1 MESKLKKLPN
11 GDITEFAKETAQA
24 MMQAMG
30 QAKLMGLLK
39 TDDDMLDLMAVGMEE
54 AFTILIER
62 MEEPEEGTESKIIL

>member
-54 AFTILIER
+54 AFGQLIEK

>member
-1 MESKLKKLPN
+1 MESKLKKLPS

-39 TDDDMLDLMAVGMEE
+39 TDEDMLDLMAVGMEE
-54 AFTILIER
+54 AFTILVER
-62 MEEPEEGTESKIIL
+62 MEEPEEGTDSKIIL

>member
-1 MESKLKKLPN
+1 MESKLKKLPK

-39 TDDDMLDLMAVGMEE
+39 TDEDMLDLMAVGLDE
-54 AFTILIER
+54 AFTQLVEK
-62 MEEPEEGTESKIIL
+62 MESAEDDTDSKIIL

>member
-1 MESKLKKLPN
+1 MESQLKKLPS

-39 TDDDMLDLMAVGMEE
+39 TDEDMLDLMAVGMEE
-54 AFTILIER
+54 AFGQLIEK
-62 MEEPEEGTESKIIL
+62 MEEPKEGTESKIIL